1 MNQAFGKINLALIV
15 LGAVIGFTG
24 LYLLSLRPVNN
35 PISLN
40 VAPFVIVAGYLVVI
54 PAGLLLMGSGVN
66 LSFHQPFA
74 FVAVCLL
81 VAFFSAAGGLTL
93 IRTQLAGVH
102 NESGSFKISPQ
113 PE

>member
-54 PAGLLLMGSGVN
+54 PAGILWPGKKEASEEKKSG
-66 LSFHQPFA
+66 Q
-74 FVAVCLL
+74 AVK
-81 VAFFSAAGGLTL
+81 A
-93 IRTQLAGVH
+93 
-102 NESGSFKISPQ
+102 
-113 PE
+113 